1 MDEKTSAII
10 GIIAFCVALLFTF
23 LLYYAFFHE
32 EKDPRKTIRS
42 ITSDAMIMAVI
53 LLMTFVP
60 SIGYIQ
66 VSPFIS
72 FTLLHLPVLLG
83 AAIGGWKKG
92 LLFGFVF
99 GISSYVN
106 AFGATGL
113 NALFAMPWVAI
124 PPRMLFGFL
133 AGLVFSLL
141 GKLSQKKGKA
151 LYLGLAAALLTAVH
165 TVLVFTDLYLFHP
178 ETIGGLFTSTSP
190 VGVGTTLTFS
200 LLILIGMAGEM
211 ALAGIIIPPLVYALR
226 KAVPS
231 LFKR

>member
-1 MDEKTSAII
+1 MDEKTSAIV
-10 GIIAFCVALLFTF
+10 GVACFCLVTLFAFG
-23 LLYYAFFHE
+23 LYQTCFAK
-32 EKDPRKTIRS
+32 EKDVRQTIRS
-42 ITSDAMIMAVI
+42 ITADAMIMAII

-60 SIGYIQ
+60 NIGYIQ

-99 GISSYVN
+99 GISSYIN
-106 AFGATGL
+106 AFGSTGL
-113 NALFAMPWVAI
+113 NLLFAVPWVAI
-124 PPRMLFGFL
+124 PPRMAFGL
-133 AGLVFSLL
+133 IAGIAFSCMR
-141 GKLSQKKGKA
+141 KFSQKKTKA
-151 LYLGLAAALLTAVH
+151 LYLGLAAALLIALH
-165 TVLVFTDLYLFHP
+165 TGLVFGDLYLCYP
-178 ETIGGLFTSTSP
+178 ETVGGLFTSTSP
-190 VGVGTTLTFS
+190 VGVGTTLTFT

-211 ALAGIIIPPLVYALR
+211 LLAGAIIAPLVIALQ